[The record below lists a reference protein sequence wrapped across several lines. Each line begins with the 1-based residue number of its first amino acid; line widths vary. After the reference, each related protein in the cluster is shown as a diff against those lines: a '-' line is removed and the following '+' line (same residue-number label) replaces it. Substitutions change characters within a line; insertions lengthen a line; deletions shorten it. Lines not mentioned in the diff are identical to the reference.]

1 MLGADGYKIIVDYN
15 KNTRDIDRINVVKY
29 INNVQ
34 TAVDSITKNVANVTS
49 LETIFF
55 PPKEIA
61 SDRTPPTPLQV
72 ERQAAKGFRWQPD
85 KVIYTI
91 ELTRSMFHIKTRSRL
106 RHLATPSLFR
116 VGSKMKK
123 QTSLKFNIVMKNVIW
138 AIFFIF
144 LALLFMTTNKNN
156 SHNRPHFDTDISPL
170 ITKVNALNAINTSE
184 LKLPLQQTGVIG
196 FVKKKHSP
204 ATAKAKT
211 VVEIYL
217 KRQLT
222 YNEKIAVVNILNTII
237 DRYKQIEVVEE
248 FASEIGAVAFAENS
262 YSGESI
268 KLEPG
273 RYSSDQLP
281 IDIKSIKV
289 FPNHSV
295 TFYREPNFR
304 PPKFQTTTDVS
315 DLGAGDMHISG
326 FIVENSY

>member
-1 MLGADGYKIIVDYN
+1 M
-15 KNTRDIDRINVVKY
+15 R
-29 INNVQ
+29 
-34 TAVDSITKNVANVTS
+34 
-49 LETIFF
+49 
-55 PPKEIA
+55 
-61 SDRTPPTPLQV
+61 
-72 ERQAAKGFRWQPD
+72 
-85 KVIYTI
+85 
-91 ELTRSMFHIKTRSRL
+91 
-106 RHLATPSLFR
+106 
-116 VGSKMKK
+116 
-123 QTSLKFNIVMKNVIW
+123 NVIW
-138 AIFFIF
+138 AIFLMF
-144 LALLFMTTNKNN
+144 LALFFMATNKNN
-156 SHNRPHFDTDISPL
+156 FQNRTHFDTDISPL
-170 ITKVNALNAINTSE
+170 ITKVNSLNVVNTSE

-204 ATAKAKT
+204 TTKAKT

-248 FASEIGAVAFAENS
+248 FDSEIGAVAFAENS

-273 RYSSDQLP
+273 RYNSDQLP

-326 FIVENSY
+326 FIVENSD